1 MEGPYSSSKRHLASF
16 LQDVPNAQSNEI
28 CSVLEKYC
36 HPDCVWSFFHP
47 FVGEQGNEQAANTF
61 WHSLKSAFPDYEF
74 RPALLLAGDYEEAQQ
89 VSMLGFLM
97 GNHMGSWLGVPP
109 NHQLTLLRFGLN
121 VKLHEG
127 RIAHAYV
134 MFDLID
140 LIRQAGFY
148 PFRPMPGSPEQWP
161 FCPGDAGFSLEGED
175 PATGART
182 LEIVREMQAGL
193 PAAGKV
199 VDQATA
205 AASHSP
211 HWCENMNWFGPA
223 GIGSSRGMRGFRDYH
238 GALFLKA
245 FPDRHDLPRDTE
257 GPDNRPGHFCEIGE
271 GRLAMTAGWPA
282 MRGTHSGGQWLGLP
296 PSGARVEMRVADW
309 YRLTPESRLA
319 DNWVL
324 IDIPHML
331 DQMGLDILDDLRF
344 FVEPQTSRLN

>member
-1 MEGPYSSSKRHLASF
+1 MGNEHSSGKRHLASF
-16 LQDVPNAQSNEI
+16 LEEVPNAQGNEI
-28 CSVLEKYC
+28 HNVLAKYC
-36 HPDCVWSFFHP
+36 HPDCVWNFFHP
-47 FVGEQGNEQAANTF
+47 FAGEQDNERAAEKF
-61 WHSLKSAFPDYEF
+61 WVSLKCAFPDYEF
-74 RPALLLAGDYEEAQQ
+74 RPALLLAGDYEEAQH

-97 GNHMGSWLGVPP
+97 GNYMGNWLEVPP
-109 NHQLTLLRFGLN
+109 SHQLTLLRFGLN
-121 VKLHEG
+121 VKLQEG
-127 RIAHAYV
+127 RIARAHV

-148 PFRPMPGSPEQWP
+148 PFRPMPGSSEQWP
-161 FCPGDAGFSLEGED
+161 FGPGDVGFSLRSED
-175 PATGART
+175 PEVGLRT

-199 VDQATA
+199 VDKATA

-211 HWCENMNWFGPA
+211 HWSEDMNWFGPA

-245 FPDRHDLPRDTE
+245 FPDRHGLPRDTE

-309 YRLTPESRLA
+309 YRLTPDNRIA

-344 FVEPQTSRLN
+344 FVEPQTSRLE